1 MIPDMAALAD
11 ISRLRS
17 SIFDSK
23 TVLTNYRSDLMLL
36 WFIFDA
42 LTIVNDVDGGWS
54 KLLGQDLTGELVLQ
68 LQGALLHM
76 RKNWNWKLDHTY
88 TPEEILK
95 RMNLDFRNK
104 KIYWKHQLGNNIV
117 ESKFGTFRQ
126 LWEVMRHVGKH
137 NPSEAL
143 KMATRSFKDYT
154 THLSQ
159 EEEAEGGEEG

>member
-23 TVLTNYRSDLMLL
+23 TVLTNDRSDLMLL

-104 KIYWKHQLGNNIV
+104 KIYWKYQLGNNIV
-117 ESKFGTFRQ
+117 E
-126 LWEVMRHVGKH
+126 
-137 NPSEAL
+137 
-143 KMATRSFKDYT
+143 
-154 THLSQ
+154 
-159 EEEAEGGEEG
+159 